1 MAEPTTTVAQVRF
14 ELERENGG
22 RAYIRLE
29 QQYVPG
35 VATLRYGTLRFDLE
49 PGVTPEEA
57 RDLTDLLNA
66 KIHSLIFTGEDPARR
81 DDEN

>member
-14 ELERENGG
+14 ELEQEGDRP
-22 RAYIRLE
+22 YIRLE

-35 VATLRYGTLRFDLE
+35 VAALRYGALRFDLDPE
-49 PGVTPEEA
+49 VTPEEA
-57 RDLTDLLNA
+57 RDLTHLLNA

-81 DDEN
+81 DEG